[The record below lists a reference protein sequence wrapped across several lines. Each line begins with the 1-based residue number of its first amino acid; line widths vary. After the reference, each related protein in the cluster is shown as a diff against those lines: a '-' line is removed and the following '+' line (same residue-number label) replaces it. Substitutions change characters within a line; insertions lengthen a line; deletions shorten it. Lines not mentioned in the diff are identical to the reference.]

1 MRYIGDQLGFH
12 ALAAQP
18 LVYSTLHALLHFIQV
33 LAAPLQIAPQKAR
46 IHRLAVIALRQC
58 LGAALQGSKSNGNIK
73 RKHHQ
78 QQIQQNHRQRQHRI
92 VTAEDKDKQAYGG
105 NHQCRPPDQR
115 NGAYQMM
122 EPAPYA
128 FDDSPQQPDGIPND
142 IVLQHRSRLAPCNKG
157 DKEQENAVQY
167 GSAPQ
172 SHRNGGRIVEV
183 TDKKANGKHKNN
195 CHQIQRDLIEPCQ
208 VNAVKS
214 LPVTGGS
221 HLPEEAEQRQHHKQH
236 RQRDYNV
243 FYIHQP
249 QR

>member
-18 LVYSTLHALLHFIQV
+18 LVHGTLHALLHFIQV

-73 RKHHQ
+73 REHHQ
-78 QQIQQNHRQRQHRI
+78 QQIQQNHGQRQHRI
-92 VTAEDKDKQAYGG
+92 VTAGDKDKQAYGG

-128 FDDSPQQPDGIPND
+128 FDDSPQQPNGIPDD
-142 IVLQHRSRLAPCNKG
+142 IVLQHRSCLAAGDKG
-157 DKEQENAVQY
+157 DDKQINKTEN
-167 GSAPQ
+167 SC
-172 SHRNGGRIVEV
+172 S
-183 TDKKANGKHKNN
+183 
-195 CHQIQRDLIEPCQ
+195 
-208 VNAVKS
+208 
-214 LPVTGGS
+214 
-221 HLPEEAEQRQHHKQH
+221 
-236 RQRDYNV
+236 
-243 FYIHQP
+243 P
-249 QR
+249 QRLQQAGTV